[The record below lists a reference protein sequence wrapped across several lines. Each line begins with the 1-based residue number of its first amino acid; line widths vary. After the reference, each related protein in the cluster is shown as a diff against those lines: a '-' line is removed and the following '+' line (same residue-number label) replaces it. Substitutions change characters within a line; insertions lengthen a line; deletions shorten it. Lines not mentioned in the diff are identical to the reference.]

1 MAQRIL
7 IVDDDPDI
15 IRVVR
20 GYLEQAGY
28 QALSAGDGGSALR
41 LVRQERPDVVVLDL
55 MLPGRSGWEVLQ
67 SIRADPQ
74 LSAMPIVLLT
84 ARVED
89 IDKVGGLELGA
100 DDYITKPFNPHEV
113 VARVKALLRRAQLA
127 QEAATTRVLS
137 AGGLRLD
144 RAQHLVTVDGLPVEL
159 TPTEFKLLDALLAY
173 PGQILTRDELLEAAL
188 GYAYDGMGRALDTHI
203 RNLRRKIEPDSNAP
217 TYVQTIYGIG
227 YRLAGGE

>member
-15 IRVVR
+15 IRVIC

-28 QALSAGDGGSALR
+28 QTLTVGDGIGALR
-41 LVRQERPDVVVLDL
+41 LVRQERPDVMVLDL
-55 MLPGRSGWEVLQ
+55 MLPDRSGWEVLQ
-67 SIRADPQ
+67 AIRADP
-74 LSAMPIVLLT
+74 LLAATPIVLLT

-89 IDKVGGLELGA
+89 SDKVGGLELGA

-113 VARVKALLRRAQLA
+113 VARVKALLRRAHFT
-127 QEAATTRVLS
+127 QEGAGVRVLS

-144 RAQHLVTVDGLPVEL
+144 RAQHLVTIDGQPVEL
-159 TPTEFKLLDALLAY
+159 TPTEFKLLDALMAA
-173 PGQILTRDELLEAAL
+173 PGQILTRDELLETAF
-188 GYAYDGMGRALDTHI
+188 GYAYDGIGRALDTHI
-203 RNLRRKIEPDSNAP
+203 RNLRRKIEPDSNLP

-227 YRLAGGE
+227 YRLAKGN

>member
-15 IRVVR
+15 IRVIC

-28 QALSAGDGGSALR
+28 QTLTVGDGIGALR
-41 LVRQERPDVVVLDL
+41 LVRQERPDVMVLDL

-67 SIRADPQ
+67 AIRADP
-74 LSAMPIVLLT
+74 LLAATPIVLLT

-89 IDKVGGLELGA
+89 SDKVGGLELGA

-113 VARVKALLRRAQLA
+113 VARVKALLRRAHFT
-127 QEAATTRVLS
+127 QEGAGVRVLS

-144 RAQHLVTVDGLPVEL
+144 RAQHLVTIDGQPVEL
-159 TPTEFKLLDALLAY
+159 TPTEFKLLDALMAA
-173 PGQILTRDELLEAAL
+173 PGQILTRDELLETAF
-188 GYAYDGMGRALDTHI
+188 GYAYDGIGRALDTHI
-203 RNLRRKIEPDSNAP
+203 RNLRRKIEPDSNLP

-227 YRLAGGE
+227 YRLAKGD